1 MNWHSLDPVAVFQ
14 ALGAFAQG
22 LDPAEIAKR
31 LQKYGTNELIAK
43 KKTSLFMLF
52 MYQFKDVMIGIL
64 LGAAAISLA
73 VGGIKDA
80 VFILIIVILNAII
93 GCVQEYRAG
102 QAIEALKS
110 IAPSNVSVRRAG
122 TITQIPVAELVPGD
136 IVLIEAGGI
145 IPADIRLTETHSL
158 KIEEAS
164 LTGESEA
171 VEKNF
176 EAIADE
182 KAPLGDRTNMAYKST
197 IVTAGRGEGVVVA
210 TGMATEIG
218 RIAELLQKEDHQTPL
233 QLRLAEFGKKL
244 SLVIV
249 ALCIV
254 LFGIGLLRG
263 EDAVLMLLT
272 SISVAVAA
280 IPEALPAV
288 ITIALALGAKRMVHK
303 HALIRKLPAVE
314 TLGSVTYIC
323 SDKTGTITQNK
334 MTVVDLWLTPEP
346 AGIESLKELSAEE
359 LLIMAMELNHDV
371 TVGDK
376 KELKGEPTELA
387 LVAYARAHERHSA
400 TWSKEHQRKHELPF
414 DSERK
419 RMTTI
424 HVLDNQWFV
433 VTKGA
438 AESIL
443 EICTG
448 ADAGKIHEQTTAFAK
463 EGKRVLA
470 YAVNVLSELP
480 ADISIA
486 TIETSMQFIGLVAM
500 IDPPRKEATQAIAD
514 CYTAGITPV
523 MITGDHPMTARTIA
537 AQTGIIRSE
546 DDLVITGAELAALSL
561 HDYKAKIEHIKVYAR
576 VSPEQKL
583 YIVTTLQQKHHY
595 VAMTGDGV
603 NDAPALKSAD
613 IGVAM
618 GISGSDVSKE
628 AAHMILLDDN
638 FATILKAVKEGR
650 RIYDNIR
657 KFVKYVMTGNCGKIF
672 TIFLVPLLGMPIP
685 LLPIHILWI
694 NLLTDGLPGLAMTG
708 EQAEDN
714 IVRRPPRKPDESIFA
729 GGMSMHILWVGL
741 LMAAVAIGTEAWF
754 VSDDNPHWQTMV
766 FTVLVL
772 SQMGQAMAIRSD
784 VKSLFQLKIF
794 GNMQLIGAISLTISL
809 QMAVMYVPFLQ
820 EIFGTHALTLH
831 ELLICVGLSSIVF
844 WAVEIEKWFKRRRKG
859 QKQ

>member
-1 MNWHSLDPVAVFQ
+1 MNWHSLDHTAIHQ
-14 ALGAFAQG
+14 SLTTSNLGLSA
-22 LDPAEIAKR
+22 DEIPKR
-31 LQKYGTNELIAK
+31 TLKYGKNELVAK
-43 KKTSLFMLF
+43 KKISLAVLF
-52 MYQFKDVMIGIL
+52 FHQFKDVMIGIL
-64 LGAAAISLA
+64 LIAAAISFA

-80 VFILIIVILNAII
+80 IFIVIIVILNAVI

-102 QAIEALKS
+102 KAIEALKS
-110 IAPSNVSVRRAG
+110 ISAPNATVRRAG
-122 TITQIPVAELVPGD
+122 NSIQIAAQDLVPGD
-136 IVLIEAGGI
+136 IVLLEAGVI
-145 IPADIRLTETHSL
+145 IPADIRLTETHTL

-164 LTGESEA
+164 LTGESVA
-171 VEKNF
+171 VEKK
-176 EAIADE
+176 ADIITDIH
-182 KAPLGDRTNMAYKST
+182 ASLGDRTNMAYKST
-197 IVTAGRGEGVVVA
+197 IVTTGRGEGVVVA
-210 TGMATEIG
+210 IGMETEIG
-218 RIAELLQKEDHQTPL
+218 KIAELLQQEDHQTPL
-233 QLRLAEFGKKL
+233 QKRLAEFGKKL
-244 SLVIV
+244 SLGIVVI
-249 ALCIV
+249 CTV

-263 EDAVLMLLT
+263 EDTILMLLT

-288 ITIALALGAKRMVHK
+288 ITIALALGAKRMVKK

-334 MTVVDLWLTPEP
+334 MTVVDTWFTPEP
-346 AGIESLKELSAEE
+346 IAIEGLPDLTTEQ
-359 LLIMAMELNHDV
+359 LLVMAMELNHDV
-371 TVGDK
+371 TLGEHR
-376 KELKGEPTELA
+376 ELKGEPTELA
-387 LVAYARAHERHSA
+387 LVEYARKHEHHSA
-400 TWSKEHQRKHELPF
+400 KWSKEHRRKHELPF

-424 HVLDNQWFV
+424 NAMNDQWLV

-443 EICTG
+443 EICK
-448 ADAGKIHEQTTAFAK
+448 DANSRKIHHETTAFAK

-470 YAVNVLSELP
+470 YSVNILKKLP
-480 ADISIA
+480 TEISIA
-486 TIETSMQFIGLVAM
+486 TIENSMHFIGLVAM
-500 IDPPRKEATQAIAD
+500 IDPPRAEATQAIAD

-523 MITGDHPMTARTIA
+523 MITGDHPMTAHTIA
-537 AQTGIIRSE
+537 VETGIIRSE
-546 DDLVITGAELAALSL
+546 EDLVVTGAELAALSK
-561 HDYKAKIEHIKVYAR
+561 HDYEAKIEQIKVYAR

-583 YIVTTLQQKHHY
+583 YIVKTLQKKHQY

-613 IGVAM
+613 IGIAM

-657 KFVKYVMTGNCGKIF
+657 KFIKYVMTGNCGKIF
-672 TIFLVPLLGMPIP
+672 TIFLMPILGLPIP

-708 EQAEDN
+708 EQAEEN
-714 IVRRPPRKPDESIFA
+714 IIRRPPRKPNESIFS
-729 GGMSMHILWVGL
+729 GGMTAHILWVGMI
-741 LMAAVAIGTEAWF
+741 MAAVAIGTEAWY
-754 VSDDNPHWQTMV
+754 VSVNNPHWQTMV

-772 SQMGQAMAIRSD
+772 SQMGQAMAIRSE
-784 VKSLFQLKIF
+784 VKSLFQLNIF

-809 QMAVMYVPFLQ
+809 QMAVIYVPFLQ
-820 EIFGTHALTLH
+820 ELFGTHSLTIV
-831 ELLICVGLSSIVF
+831 ELLTCVGLSSIVF
-844 WAVEIEKWFKRRRKG
+844 WAVEIEKWVKRIRKG